1 MRIEL
6 ANVEQVKNYLGI
18 TNVSDDALLTR
29 LTKAASGFIQ
39 TWLNRDLG
47 QSTYTETRN
56 GTGGDTM
63 LFVNYPVTDVAAVT
77 INGAS
82 IPPSPSAMQRGF
94 VHDDNALY
102 LRNATFERG
111 RLNVSLTYTAGYP
124 EDEVPA
130 ELTQACIELVANR
143 YREKDRIG
151 LVSKGLAGET
161 ITFSMK
167 DMPNDVRTVLQNYK
181 KVAPL

>member
-18 TNVSDDALLTR
+18 TNVTDDALLTR

-47 QSTYTETRN
+47 QQTYTEKRN

-63 LFVNYPVTDVAAVT
+63 LFANYPVTDVASVT
-77 INGAS
+77 INGQA
-82 IPPSPSAMQRGF
+82 IPQSPSELQRGY
-94 VHDDNALY
+94 VNDDNALY

-111 RLNVSLTYTAGYP
+111 RLNVTLVYTAGYP

-130 ELTQACIELVANR
+130 ELTQACVELVAHR

-151 LVSKGLAGET
+151 LVSKGLSGET
-161 ITFSMK
+161 IAFSQK
-167 DMPNDVRTVLQNYK
+167 DMPSDVRTVLGNYK